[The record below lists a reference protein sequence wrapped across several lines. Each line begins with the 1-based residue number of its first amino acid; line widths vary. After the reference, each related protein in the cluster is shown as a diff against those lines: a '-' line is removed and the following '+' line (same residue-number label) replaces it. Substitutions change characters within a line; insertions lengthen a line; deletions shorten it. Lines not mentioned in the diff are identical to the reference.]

1 VTESDV
7 KLKVTLVHSGIGCD
21 GRQRATLKGLGLKRL
36 NKSRVLV
43 DTPQV
48 RGMVAKVAHLVSV
61 ASVEG

>member
-1 VTESDV
+1 M

-48 RGMVAKVAHLVSV
+48 RGMVRVEDRDGAHVRSCQKP
-61 ASVEG
+61 AQS